1 MRLSPAPDE
10 NEPSEAGGPDRSR
23 LMHPRLKRVA
33 TAGAGLLVTA
43 VASVLLLV
51 PAVFYVLPIPP
62 EADAATLCLPGIGPL
77 QRFREDLRAEQEEQ
91 TYIHESVHAAQ
102 CRTLGATAY
111 ARRAA
116 TRGGRLTLETEALC
130 AEVAFLTK
138 RGGDRERLLAWT
150 VETLET
156 EYFEGA
162 SLRRRDIVAA
172 VDKAC
177 TEASWGQAPHRLPD
191 AALTPSSQP

>member
-1 MRLSPAPDE
+1 MRLIPASDE
-10 NEPSEAGGPDRSR
+10 ASEEGGPPRSCVGPTLR
-23 LMHPRLKRVA
+23 RMA
-33 TAGAGLLVTA
+33 TAGAGLLATA
-43 VASVLLLV
+43 VGSVLLLV
-51 PAVFYVLPIPP
+51 PAVFYLLPIPA

-77 QRFREDLRAEQEEQ
+77 QRFRDDLRAEQEEQ
-91 TYIHESVHAAQ
+91 TYIHEGVHAAQ
-102 CRTLGATAY
+102 CRTLGATSY
-111 ARRAA
+111 AKRAA
-116 TRGGRLTLETEALC
+116 TPAGRLTLETEALC
-130 AEVAFLTK
+130 AEVAFLVK

-177 TEASWGQAPHRLPD
+177 AEALWDHASLPRAD
-191 AALTPSSQP
+191 AALTLPEP

>member
-1 MRLSPAPDE
+1 VRLTPTHDGNEATDAGPPHRSWLARPA
-10 NEPSEAGGPDRSR
+10 
-23 LMHPRLKRVA
+23 LKRIV
-33 TAGAGLLVTA
+33 TAGVGLFMTA

-51 PAVFYVLPIPP
+51 PAVFYLLPIPQ

-102 CRTLGATAY
+102 CRSLGATSY

-116 TRGGRLTLETEALC
+116 TPAGRLILETEALC

-156 EYFEGA
+156 EYFDGA

-172 VDKAC
+172 VEKAC
-177 TEASWGQAPHRLPD
+177 DVAMWNQASHTLPGS
-191 AALTPSSQP
+191 ALTLPEQ

>member
-1 MRLSPAPDE
+1 MIAAPDG
-10 NEPSEAGGPDRSR
+10 NQASEAGGPDRSWLGR
-23 LMHPRLKRVA
+23 PALRRMV

-51 PAVFYVLPIPP
+51 PAVFYLLPIPP

-77 QRFREDLRAEQEEQ
+77 QRFRDDLRAEQEEQ
-91 TYIHESVHAAQ
+91 TYIHEGVHAEQ
-102 CRTLGATAY
+102 CRTLGATSY

-116 TRGGRLTLETEALC
+116 TAAGRLTLETEALC
-130 AEVAFLTK
+130 AEVAFLTR

-162 SLRRRDIVAA
+162 SLRRRDIVAE
-172 VDKAC
+172 VDRAC
-177 TEASWGQAPHRLPD
+177 GDGLWAQAPHSLPD
-191 AALTPSSQP
+191 PALTLP